1 MAKDLYHEIVRE
13 ALELEGWKI
22 THDPYPIKIGSVKMF
37 LDLGAER
44 LIAAERNNE
53 KIAIEI
59 KSFIGDSTI
68 TDFHEAMGQYGNY
81 QIALEDEEPDRIL
94 YLAVPIQIYQTF
106 FQEPFIQKVIL
117 RKNVS
122 LIVYETNSV
131 QSLSWKK

>member
-1 MAKDLYHEIVRE
+1 MAKDLYHEIVKT
-13 ALELEGWKI
+13 ALQQEGWTI
-22 THDPYPIKIGSVKMF
+22 THDPYPIKIGSVRMF

-44 LIAAERNNE
+44 IIAAEKDNE

-94 YLAVPIQIYQTF
+94 YLAIPNQIYQSF
-106 FQEPFIQKVIL
+106 FQEPFIQKVIQK
-117 RKNVS
+117 KNVN
-122 LIVYETNSV
+122 LIVYEPNSTQLV
-131 QSLSWKK
+131 LWKK